1 MNEELRL
8 KRAAAGR
15 LGGKI
20 KVAKGFSKLPP
31 EQVKRLS
38 SKALATR
45 WAKKVDV

>member
-15 LGGKI
+15 LGGKAR
-20 KVAKGFSKLPP
+20 VEKGFSKLTPDK
-31 EQVKRLS
+31 VKWLS

-45 WAKKVDV
+45 WAKKADV

>member
-15 LGGKI
+15 MGGKV
-20 KVAKGFSKLPP
+20 KVEKGFSTLPL
-31 EQVKRLS
+31 EQVKCLS